1 MRETFLRCPLRTAA
15 GRVLVSLPPGGEFLL
30 GTPELVGRTSGQGFC
45 IPVKEMVAVRLGA
58 TRDGEK
64 DPPEAESCFTVF
76 FVQREKQECWSLGVL
91 EFTAPPNSQLA
102 GRWVSALQSWI
113 HHHGVTRPKSL
124 LVFINP
130 VGGRGRAVE
139 IYQGQVAPLF
149 TLAGIHVQVLETCH
163 ANEARDYILQQDLSD
178 FDGLVSVGGDGTF
191 NELMHALID
200 RTQQKAGGS
209 ENDIDTELLSPRLR
223 IGIIPAG
230 STDCI
235 CFATVGTNDP
245 ITSALHIVIGDS
257 QPMDVCSIWHNG
269 KLLRYSV
276 SLVGYGFYGDVVS
289 TSEKYRWMGP
299 LRYTYAGAKALL
311 RNCSY
316 EGTVEF
322 QVARTEEANPRDQT
336 RCRSGCVVCSESSKQ
351 LPDGTEEENL
361 SELEQHIDGE
371 WQQVQGRFLAVNL
384 TCMSSACPKSPEG
397 LSPCAHLADGTA
409 DLILVHECSTLS
421 FLRHLTRHT
430 NCSDQFDL
438 PFVSVYR
445 VRAIRFTS
453 KVEDHTD
460 GEPVVRQRKGL
471 CVGLCQEEPPSSC
484 WTCDGETLQHTDIS
498 VRVHGRLI
506 HLFARGIEQAPCR
519 LPADPREGQSSM
531 TAQPVTA
538 AKNLQ
543 GHEH

>member
-1 MRETFLRCPLRTAA
+1 MERRILQRLKAVSQFSLCS
-15 GRVLVSLPPGGEFLL
+15 GRSKSVGAWGCWSSLPLPSLSWQYAGSMPYRAGSI
-30 GTPELVGRTSGQGFC
+30 TTELHGPRASLSSLT
-45 IPVKEMVAVRLGA
+45 RLGDA
-58 TRDGEK
+58 GEQWKSTRVRWPHSSPLPGSMFK
-64 DPPEAESCFTVF
+64 FWRPAMPTRLVTTSCSKT
-76 FVQREKQECWSLGVL
+76 S
-91 EFTAPPNSQLA
+91 
-102 GRWVSALQSWI
+102 
-113 HHHGVTRPKSL
+113 VT
-124 LVFINP
+124 
-130 VGGRGRAVE
+130 
-139 IYQGQVAPLF
+139 
-149 TLAGIHVQVLETCH
+149 
-163 ANEARDYILQQDLSD
+163 
-178 FDGLVSVGGDGTF
+178 
-191 NELMHALID
+191 LM
-200 RTQQKAGGS
+200 
-209 ENDIDTELLSPRLR
+209 
-223 IGIIPAG
+223 G

-299 LRYTYAGAKALL
+299 MRYTYAGAKALL

-351 LPDGTEEENL
+351 LPAGTEEENL
-361 SELEQHIDGE
+361 SEPEQHIDGE

-384 TCMSSACPKSPEG
+384 TSMSSACPKSPEG

-409 DLILVHECSTLS
+409 DLILVHECSALS

-430 NCSDQFDL
+430 NGSDQFDL

-453 KVEDHTD
+453 KVEDHKD
-460 GEPVVRQRKGL
+460 GEPVVRRRKGL
-471 CVGLCQEEPPSSC
+471 CGGQCQEEPPTSC

-519 LPADPREGQSSM
+519 LPADPREGQS
-531 TAQPVTA
+531 
-538 AKNLQ
+538 
-543 GHEH
+543 